1 MSDSSRRLL
10 LADDDSAFRQV
21 YGRILR
27 DAGFV
32 VDEADDR
39 ASVRDACQR
48 SRYPVIIL
56 DLMLPPDG
64 RVDAGLEAITEI
76 AAASPLTNIVV
87 VSGAGDTQNL
97 LQAIRRGAYDF
108 LTKPVDPDV
117 LQIVVERALTKF
129 ELAGQVELLRDQLA
143 ASTPTTSLVGQS
155 PSFVAAVR
163 LAERVAASDLP
174 VLVTGE
180 NGTGKELMARL
191 VHDRSHRHP
200 RPFVT
205 VNCGALPE
213 SLAESILFG
222 HVRGAFTGAHRDH
235 DGLFVQADGGTFFLD
250 EVGDLPPPLQ
260 VKVLRALESGEIL
273 PVGAPK
279 PRTVDV
285 RIVSATN
292 QDLDRMQAEGAF
304 REDLYWR
311 LNGVTIHLPPLRERL
326 DDLPLLAQH
335 FLNQSASLCPD
346 GQPRRLSTD
355 AQVALRQHD
364 WPGNLRELRHE
375 MQRATVLAPQA
386 EALMPDDLA
395 FFSRRPATA
404 TDTAL
409 DLTMTL
415 QEHIERLERSMI
427 EQTLRA
433 HDHNRTRTAKTL
445 GLSRQGLLNK
455 MERYGLG

>member
-1 MSDSSRRLL
+1 MTDSERRIL
-10 LADDDSAFRQV
+10 LADDDAAFRQV

-27 DAGFV
+27 NAGFV
-32 VDEADDR
+32 VDEASDR
-39 ASVRDACQR
+39 PSVRQACHQQR
-48 SRYPVIIL
+48 YAVVIL

-64 RVDAGLEAITEI
+64 QVDAGLAAISDIVES
-76 AAASPLTNIVV
+76 SPFTNVV
-87 VSGAGDTQNL
+87 VASGAGDTRNL
-97 LQAIRRGAYDF
+97 LQAIRRGAHDF
-108 LTKPVDPDV
+108 LTKPIDPDV
-117 LQIVVERALTKF
+117 LQVVVERALTKHD
-129 ELAGQVELLRDQLA
+129 LSVQVFQLQDRLA
-143 ASTPTTSLVGQS
+143 ASAPTTSLVGQS
-155 PSFVAAVR
+155 PSFIEAVR

-174 VLVTGE
+174 VLITGE
-180 NGTGKELMARL
+180 NGTGKEIMARL
-191 VHDRSHRHP
+191 VHDRSHRHD

-213 SLAESILFG
+213 ALAESVLFG

-235 DGLFVQADGGTFFLD
+235 DGLLVEADGGTFFLD

-273 PVGAPK
+273 PVGSTKA
-279 PRTVDV
+279 RHVDV

-292 QDLDRMQAEGAF
+292 QDLEKMQTDGTF

-311 LNGVTIHLPPLRERL
+311 LNGVTILLPPLRERL

-335 FLNQSASLCPD
+335 FLNQSAGLCPD
-346 GQPRRLSTD
+346 GRPRRLSQE
-355 AQVALRQHD
+355 AQTALRQHD

-375 MQRATVLAPQA
+375 MQRATVLAPRA
-386 EALMPDDLA
+386 DALSPADLA
-395 FFSRRPATA
+395 FYGRRLSSNAP
-404 TDTAL
+404 L
-409 DLTMTL
+409 DASLTL
-415 QEHIERLERSMI
+415 QEQVERLERALI

-433 HDHNRTRTAKTL
+433 HDHNRTHAAKTL